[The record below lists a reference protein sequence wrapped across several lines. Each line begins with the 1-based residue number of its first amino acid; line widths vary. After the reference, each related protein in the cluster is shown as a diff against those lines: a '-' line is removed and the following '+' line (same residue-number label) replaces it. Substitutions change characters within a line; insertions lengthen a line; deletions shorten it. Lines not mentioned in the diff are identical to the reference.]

1 MKTEEELK
9 KIKQTALE
17 NMAKTDT
24 LEGLK
29 YLQGFVAA
37 IDYVFA
43 EKEKEDE

>member
-1 MKTEEELK
+1 MKTEEDLK

-37 IDYVFA
+37 IDYAFA
-43 EKEKEDE
+43 PEEPKDE